1 MTAAGGRP
9 RREAVSGPESLTPS
23 ERRVCELA
31 AAGRSNPQIAA
42 ELFLSRRTV
51 EFHLRGA
58 FRKLGVGSRDE
69 LAAALRDPRVD

>member
-1 MTAAGGRP
+1 M
-9 RREAVSGPESLTPS
+9 SGPEALTPS

-58 FRKLGVGSRDE
+58 FRKLEVTSRAE
-69 LAAALRDPRVD
+69 LGRALEQG